1 MLPRPP
7 GRSGVRYREGLVA
20 IRKWVAAFLLATLA
34 FGPLPGQADDAPQ
47 KHFLWKV
54 TGPRGVVYLFGTIH
68 IGKPNFYPL
77 PAVIE
82 DSFKHADT
90 LVEEIKSDPADA
102 QEMKRWIAEHGIYA
116 GSDTIANHLSEQT
129 IRHLAIHLKDRSWQ
143 EQQVIAKMRPWAIAA
158 LIDEEDVKRLGLD
171 SEHGLDK
178 HFAGEADQLH
188 KPLEALETFASHLQ
202 LFSDMT
208 ADVEDKYLM
217 QTLVD
222 AEEPNSHLEMMIE
235 AWQAGDSEKLQEMLT
250 ENVNNY
256 PRLKSLTKRLL
267 DDRNDAM
274 TKQIEQ
280 YLSTSKTYFVAVG
293 AAHMVGEHGIVSLLR
308 AKQFTI
314 EQL

>member
-1 MLPRPP
+1 M
-7 GRSGVRYREGLVA
+7 SGIRYCEDLVA
-20 IRKWVAAFLLATLA
+20 IRTWVSAFLLATVALLY
-34 FGPLPGQADDAPQ
+34 GPLPGQADDASQ

-68 IGKPNFYPL
+68 IGKPGFYPL

-90 LVEEIKSDPADA
+90 LVEEIKSDPSDA
-102 QEMKRWIAEHGIYA
+102 QQMKRWIADHGLYA

-129 IRHLAIHLKDRSWQ
+129 IRHLAIHLKDKSWQ

-171 SEHGLDK
+171 AANGLDR
-178 HFAGEADQLH
+178 HFAKEADDLH

-217 QTLVD
+217 QTLAD
-222 AEEPNSHLEMMIE
+222 AEQPNSHHETMFD
-235 AWQAGDSEKLQEMLT
+235 AWQTGDSEKLQELLT

-274 TKQIEQ
+274 TKQIVQ
-280 YLSTSKTYFVAVG
+280 YLSTGKTYFVAVG
-293 AAHMVGEHGIVSLLR
+293 AAHMVGEHGLVSLLR
-308 AKQFTI
+308 TAQFTV

>member
-1 MLPRPP
+1 M
-7 GRSGVRYREGLVA
+7 SGIRYCEGLVA

-34 FGPLPGQADDAPQ
+34 LLYGPLPGQADDAPQ

-54 TGPRGVVYLFGTIH
+54 TGPKGVVYLFGTIH

-102 QEMKRWIAEHGIYA
+102 QQLKRWIADHGLYA

-129 IRHLAIHLKDRSWQ
+129 IQHLAIHLKDKSWQ

-158 LIDEEDVKRLGLD
+158 MIDEEDVKRLGLD
-171 SEHGLDK
+171 AANGLDN
-178 HFAGEADQLH
+178 HFAGEADGLH
-188 KPLEALETFASHLQ
+188 KPIEALETFASHLQ
-202 LFSDMT
+202 LFSDMA

-222 AEEPNSHLEMMIE
+222 AEEPNSHLETMIE
-235 AWQAGDSEKLQEMLT
+235 AWQAGDSEKLQELLT
-250 ENVNNY
+250 ENVKQHRAICEAVERRDGPTARALMEDHVRRSGNLLTT
-256 PRLKSLTKRLL
+256 RLRLP
-267 DDRNDAM
+267 
-274 TKQIEQ
+274 E
-280 YLSTSKTYFVAVG
+280 
-293 AAHMVGEHGIVSLLR
+293 
-308 AKQFTI
+308 
-314 EQL
+314 